1 MIARTWLAVV
11 YTAAFTWTGV
21 WAQSLSDA
29 DISLVED
36 RLAEGAQAR

>member
-1 MIARTWLAVV
+1 MKARTWLAVV
-11 YTAAFTWTGV
+11 YAAASTWENA

-36 RLAEGAQAR
+36 RLADGAQAR